1 VRLAAKHLVPV
12 VALATGACF
21 ATRSDVQVL
30 QNDLQVL
37 QKEQIAA
44 RAAAESASLVAIRR
58 DSVRGAQLDQMM
70 RALGVVRDSLASAT
84 ARVQRFQGDVRE
96 DLYNLG
102 QQLIRIQTLM
112 GQSDQQLR
120 QFRLDMEARNR
131 EIQAQQAVDTGAVA
145 ASLSTPG
152 PEQMYDL
159 GLQQTRRGAWP
170 TARTI
175 FTDLLTKYP
184 ESAVAAG
191 AQLQIAYAFEA
202 EKNQAAADSIYTL
215 VVTRYPRSMEAPTAL
230 YKHAQSLIAARK
242 TAEARALIDRLKR
255 DYPGSDAERLSAG
268 LLPPPDPV

>member
-1 VRLAAKHLVPV
+1 
-12 VALATGACF
+12 
-21 ATRSDVQVL
+21 VL
-30 QNDLQVL
+30 QAEQV
-37 QKEQIAA
+37 AA
-44 RAAAESASLVAIRR
+44 RAAADSARIVAIRR
-58 DSVRGAQLDQMM
+58 DSIRGVQLDQMM
-70 RALGVVRDSLASAT
+70 RSLGIVRDSLQSAT

-131 EIQAQQAVDTGAVA
+131 EIQAQQATDTAVA
-145 ASLSTPG
+145 AVMSAPG

-170 TARTI
+170 TARAV
-175 FTDLLTKYP
+175 FTELLVKYP

-202 EKNQAAADSIYTL
+202 EKNQASADSIYAL
-215 VVTRYPRSMEAPTAL
+215 VVSKYPRSMEAPTAL

-242 TAEARALIDRLKR
+242 TAEARALIDRLRR
-255 DYPGSDAERLSAG
+255 DYPGSDAERLSSG
-268 LLPPPDPV
+268 LLPPPDAR